1 MGVTLQF
8 LCNECGGNKVKKF
21 ISQINSVLGSDDKTK
36 LIYLFCFTLFIAF
49 IETVS
54 VTVLMPYISLAND
67 FTLIE
72 SNSYYQYLYRFFGF
86 SQPVHFIISFGY
98 LIIFFYIFRAL
109 LNTVYIHKI
118 MSFSQMTYY
127 EIINNLFRNYVKM
140 PYKNFIR
147 YNTSSLTKIIVNEA
161 VYLTDLFRAFLIL
174 LSEMLILLLIYSVLL
189 YINYQ
194 ITLIIT
200 VLILLL
206 SFLIVKTISKRV
218 KENGLIREQY
228 QKIFYEIL
236 NKTFNNIK
244 IIKLQKMD
252 TELNEFETASRYYTN
267 ANKISGS
274 FQQFPRLIFEATA
287 FSIVIVI
294 ILFLLYSTHHNIAHY
309 FGLIT
314 IFVLGLYRLLPSV
327 TRILLSYNQILFY
340 YKSLEIIYT
349 EKAIEREKI
358 GNENIDFKDVIEL
371 KNISFAYDEK
381 NVIQNL
387 NLELRKNEKIAF
399 IGESGSGK
407 STLVDIIMGLHEVT
421 SGEILIDG
429 QKISRNNLNSW
440 RHRFGYIPQ
449 SVYLFDGT
457 VSENVAFGLDIDKD
471 KVQEVLMKANIWEFL
486 KEKEGLATYVGENGV
501 MLSGGQKQRIAI
513 ARALYQNPDILVL
526 DEATS
531 ALDEATEAKIME
543 EVYKLAED
551 KTLIIIA
558 HRLSTIRKCDKVYRV
573 DKGKIIS
580 V

>member
-1 MGVTLQF
+1 
-8 LCNECGGNKVKKF
+8 VKKF
-21 ISQINSVLGSDDKTK
+21 IRQLNAVLESKDKNR
-36 LIYLFCFTLFIAF
+36 LMYLFLFTLIIAL
-49 IETVS
+49 IETVG

-72 SNSYYQYLYRFFGF
+72 SNQYYNRLYHFLGF
-86 SQPVHFIISFGY
+86 TQPLHFIIFGGYAIILFYMIRASLNALYTYKIVSFTQ
-98 LIIFFYIFRAL
+98 I
-109 LNTVYIHKI
+109 
-118 MSFSQMTYY
+118 TYY
-127 EIINNLFRNYVKM
+127 EIINKLFKNYVKM
-140 PYKNFIR
+140 PYKNFIK

-161 VYLTDLFRAFLIL
+161 SFLTDLFRAFLIL
-174 LSEMLILLLIYSVLL
+174 LSEALILLLIYSVLL

-194 ITLIIT
+194 IALIIT
-200 VLILLL
+200 VLILFLGLL
-206 SFLIVKTISKRV
+206 IINTISKSI
-218 KENGLIREQY
+218 KKNGVIREQY

-244 IIKLQKMD
+244 IIKLQKTD
-252 TELNEFETASRYYTN
+252 NELIEFETASKHYTD
-267 ANKISGS
+267 AHKISGS
-274 FQQFPRLIFEATA
+274 FQQFPRLIFEAIA
-287 FSIVIVI
+287 FSIVVII
-294 ILFLLYSTHHNIAHY
+294 ILFLLYSTHQNISKH

-340 YKSLEIIYT
+340 YKSLEIIHQ
-349 EKAIEREKI
+349 EKGIKTEKI
-358 GNENIDFKDVIEL
+358 GDEEVVFKDTVEL
-371 KNISFAYDEK
+371 RNISFAYDQE
-381 NVIQNL
+381 NIFENL
-387 NLELRKNEKIAF
+387 DLHLNKNEKIAF

-407 STLVDIIMGLHEVT
+407 STLVDTIMGLHTVT
-421 SGEILIDG
+421 SGEILVDG
-429 QKISRNNLNSW
+429 KRISESNVNSW
-440 RHRFGYIPQ
+440 RHHFGYIPQ

-457 VSENVAFGLDIDKD
+457 VAENVAFGLNIDTD
-471 KVQEVLMKANIWEFL
+471 KITEVLIKANIWEFL
-486 KEKEGLATYVGENGV
+486 KEKDGLDTYVGENGV

-558 HRLSTIRKCDKVYRV
+558 HRLSTIRRCDKVYRV
-573 DKGKIIS
+573 DKGKIVS

>member
-1 MGVTLQF
+1 
-8 LCNECGGNKVKKF
+8 VKEF
-21 ISQINSVLGSDDKTK
+21 IYQLNFVLDSKDKSR
-36 LIYLFCFTLFIAF
+36 LIYLFLFTLLIAL
-49 IETVS
+49 IETVG
-54 VTVLMPYISLAND
+54 VTILMPYISLANN
-67 FTLIE
+67 FTLVE
-72 SNSYYQYLYRFFGF
+72 SNHYYKYLYRFLGF
-86 SQPVHFIISFGY
+86 EHPLAFIIFLGY
-98 LIIFFYIFRAL
+98 AIVFFYLARAF
-109 LNTVYIHKI
+109 LNGLYIHKI
-118 MSFSQMTYY
+118 MSFSQITYY
-127 EIINNLFRNYVKM
+127 EIINKLFRNYLKM
-140 PYKNFIR
+140 PYKNFIK
-147 YNTSSLTKIIVNEA
+147 YNSSSLTKIIVTEA

-174 LSEMLILLLIYSVLL
+174 LSESLVLLLIYSVLL
-189 YINYQ
+189 YVNYK
-194 ITLIIT
+194 IALIIT
-200 VLILLL
+200 VFVLILSL
-206 SFLIVKTISKRV
+206 LIVKTISKMI
-218 KENGLIREQY
+218 KEKGVVREQY

-236 NKTFNNIK
+236 NKTFSNIK
-244 IIKLQKMD
+244 IIKLKNSD
-252 TELNEFETASRYYTN
+252 TELDEFEIASRHYTD

-274 FQQFPRLIFEATA
+274 FQQFPRLIFEAIA
-287 FSIVIVI
+287 FSIIIVI
-294 ILFLLYSTHHNIAHY
+294 ILFILYSTHNNISNY

-340 YKSLEIIYT
+340 YQSLEIIYL
-349 EKAIEREKI
+349 EKMIETEKI
-358 GNENIDFKDVIEL
+358 GDKKIDFNDVIEL

-381 NVIQNL
+381 NVITHL

-407 STLVDIIMGLHEVT
+407 STLVDIIMGLHVVT

-429 QKISRNNLNSW
+429 QKITEENLNSW
-440 RHRFGYIPQ
+440 RQHFGYIPQ

-457 VSENVAFGLDIDKD
+457 VAENVAFGLEIDEKRT
-471 KVQEVLMKANIWEFL
+471 VEILTKANIWDFL
-486 KEKEGLATYVGENGV
+486 KEKDGIHTHVGENGV

-573 DKGKIIS
+573 EKGRIVS